1 MASKVVFNFDNI
13 QKTLSFYEQSQMKF
27 AAQVSLTNFGKDLQK
42 RIVPKMYKLKFN
54 NPVSFTLNS
63 TFKKQNGLQ
72 MEVGVKDKTALR
84 RNKKTGRTG
93 KGNPAAN
100 YLFPVIGR
108 GSNLVYETLFSQHLV
123 RSNFMEDGQ
132 YPFAVIGNRF
142 IKRKAS
148 NGRVSSTTYQNTM
161 IGLGKTRDKE
171 LKRKDRGNSKIQDA
185 RVIAFK
191 KDTGKYKAG
200 IYRQMTT
207 GRGKKTSVFLAPLF
221 MYDDL
226 PTVPKRFFFDD
237 LVIDS
242 FRKTYPEIFRK
253 ELNRLTKRG

>member
-1 MASKVVFNFDNI
+1 MMASKVIYNFDNI

-27 AAQVSLTNFGKDLQK
+27 AAQVSLTKYGKDLQQ
-42 RIVPKMYKLKFN
+42 RIIPKTYQRIFK
-54 NPVSFTLNS
+54 NPVTFTLNS
-63 TFKKQNGLQ
+63 TFKKQSGLQ
-72 MEVGVKDKTALR
+72 MEVGVKDQSAM
-84 RNKKTGRTG
+84 KK

-108 GSNLVYETLFSQHLV
+108 GSNLVYETLFSQHLK

-148 NGRVSSTTYQNTM
+148 SGRVSSTTYQNTM

-171 LKRKDRGNSKIQDA
+171 LKRKNRGNAKIQDA
-185 RVIAFK
+185 RVVAFK

-200 IYRQMTT
+200 IYRQMTK
-207 GRGKKTSVFLAPLF
+207 GRGKKSSTFLAPLF
-221 MYDDL
+221 IYGSL
-226 PTVPKRFFFDD
+226 PTVPKLGFFDD
-237 LVIDS
+237 IVIHS

>member
-1 MASKVVFNFDNI
+1 MMASKVVFNFDNI

-27 AAQVSLTNFGKDLQK
+27 AAQVSLTKYGKDLQQRIIPKTYK
-42 RIVPKMYKLKFN
+42 RIFR
-54 NPVSFTLNS
+54 NPVKFTLNS
-63 TFKKQNGLQ
+63 TFKKQSGLQ
-72 MEVGVKDKTALR
+72 MEVGVKDETAM
-84 RNKKTGRTG
+84 KK

-123 RSNFMEDGQ
+123 RGNYMENGQ
-132 YPFAVIGNRF
+132 YPFAVLDNRF
-142 IKRKAS
+142 IKTKAS
-148 NGRVSSTTYQNTM
+148 NGRVTNTVYQNTL
-161 IGLGKTRDKE
+161 IGLGKTKDGE

-191 KDTGKYKAG
+191 KDKKIGKGKTYRAG
-200 IYRQMTT
+200 IYRQITQ
-207 GRGKKTSVFLAPLF
+207 GRGKKSKVFIAPLF
-221 MYDDL
+221 IYGSL
-226 PTVPKRFFFDD
+226 PTVPKLGFFDD
-237 LVIDS
+237 IVIHS

>member
-1 MASKVVFNFDNI
+1 MMASKVIYNFDNI

-27 AAQVSLTNFGKDLQK
+27 AAQVSLTKFGKDLQK
-42 RIVPKMYKLKFN
+42 RIIPKTYKLKFN
-54 NPVSFTLNS
+54 NPVKFTLNS
-63 TFKKQNGLQ
+63 TFKKQSGLQ
-72 MEVGVKDKTALR
+72 MEVGVKDQSAM
-84 RNKKTGRTG
+84 KKR
-93 KGNPAAN
+93 GNAAAN

-123 RSNFMEDGQ
+123 RGNYMENGQ
-132 YPFAVIGNRF
+132 YPYAVLGNKF

-148 NGRVSSTTYQNTM
+148 NGRVTNTVYQNTL

-171 LKRKDRGNSKIQDA
+171 LKRKNRGNAKIQDA
-185 RVIAFK
+185 RVVAFK

-200 IYRQMTT
+200 IYRQMTK
-207 GRGKKTSVFLAPLF
+207 GRGKKSSVFLAPLF

-237 LVIDS
+237 LVINS

>member
-1 MASKVVFNFDNI
+1 MMASKVIYNFDNI

-27 AAQVSLTNFGKDLQK
+27 AAQVSLTKYGKDLQQ
-42 RIVPKMYKLKFN
+42 RIIPKTYQLKFN
-54 NPVSFTLNS
+54 NPVKFTLNS
-63 TFKKQNGLQ
+63 TFKKQSGLQ
-72 MEVGVKDKTALR
+72 MEVGVKDETAM
-84 RNKKTGRTG
+84 KK

-123 RSNFMEDGQ
+123 RGNYMENGQ
-132 YPFAVIGNRF
+132 YPYAVLGNKF

-148 NGRVSSTTYQNTM
+148 NGRVTNTVYQNTL

-171 LKRKDRGNSKIQDA
+171 LKRKNRGNAKIQDA
-185 RVIAFK
+185 RVVAFK

-200 IYRQMTT
+200 IYRQMTK
-207 GRGKKTSVFLAPLF
+207 GRGKKSSVFLAPLF

-237 LVIDS
+237 LVINS

>member
-1 MASKVVFNFDNI
+1 MMASKVIYNFDNI

-27 AAQVSLTNFGKDLQK
+27 AAQVSLTKYGKDLQQ
-42 RIVPKMYKLKFN
+42 RIIPKTYQLKFN
-54 NPVSFTLNS
+54 NPVKFTLNS
-63 TFKKQNGLQ
+63 TFKKQSGLQ
-72 MEVGVKDKTALR
+72 MEVGVKDQSAM
-84 RNKKTGRTG
+84 KKR
-93 KGNPAAN
+93 GNAAAN

-123 RSNFMEDGQ
+123 RGNYMENGQ
-132 YPFAVIGNRF
+132 YPYAVLGNKF

-148 NGRVSSTTYQNTM
+148 NGRVTNTVYQNTL
-161 IGLGKTRDKE
+161 IGLGKTKDGE
-171 LKRKDRGNSKIQDA
+171 LKRKNRGNAKIQDA
-185 RVIAFK
+185 RVVAFK

-200 IYRQMTT
+200 IYRQMTK
-207 GRGKKTSVFLAPLF
+207 GRGKKSSVFLAPLF

-237 LVIDS
+237 LVINS

>member
-1 MASKVVFNFDNI
+1 MASKVIYNFDNI

-42 RIVPKMYKLKFN
+42 RIIPKMYQLKFN
-54 NPVSFTLNS
+54 NPVRFTLNS
-63 TFKKQNGLQ
+63 TFKKQSGLE
-72 MEVGVKDKTALR
+72 MEVGVKDETAM
-84 RNKKTGRTG
+84 KK

-123 RSNFMEDGQ
+123 RGNYMENGQ
-132 YPFAVIGNRF
+132 YPYAVLGNRF

-148 NGRVSSTTYQNTM
+148 NGRVTNTVYQNTL
-161 IGLGKTRDKE
+161 IGLGKTKDKE
-171 LKRKDRGNSKIQDA
+171 LKRKDRGNAKIQDS

-200 IYRQMTT
+200 IYRQMTK

>member
-1 MASKVVFNFDNI
+1 MASKVIYNFDNI

-27 AAQVSLTNFGKDLQK
+27 AAQVSLTNFGRDLQK

-54 NPVSFTLNS
+54 NPVKFTLNS

-72 MEVGVKDKTALR
+72 MEVGVKDESAM
-84 RNKKTGRTG
+84 KK
-93 KGNPAAN
+93 KGNPASN

-108 GSNLVYETLFSQHLV
+108 GSNLVYETLFSQHLI
-123 RSNFMEDGQ
+123 RGNYMENGQ

-148 NGRVSSTTYQNTM
+148 NGRVTNTVYQNTL
-161 IGLGKTRDKE
+161 IGLGKTKDKE
-171 LKRKDRGNSKIQDA
+171 LKRKDRGNAKIQDA

-200 IYRQMTT
+200 IYRQMTK

-221 MYDDL
+221 IYDDL